1 MSVSYNLKKQTFYT
15 WYYQN
20 RTKEQI
26 AAFLSP
32 YLMNIVNKDVAFNLQ
47 DLLDDVGAVPSYILE
62 NYSQRKINDA
72 LQGYNLSNTAKDI
85 YVFTAAAHSTCITN
99 IVNHGHF
106 ADKSL
111 STIKRAVLELKE
123 KKLLIESDLTY
134 IQDDKRV
141 VWLTI
146 NGHSINA

>member
-1 MSVSYNLKKQTFYT
+1 
-15 WYYQN
+15 
-20 RTKEQI
+20 
-26 AAFLSP
+26 
-32 YLMNIVNKDVAFNLQ
+32 
-47 DLLDDVGAVPSYILE
+47 
-62 NYSQRKINDA
+62 
-72 LQGYNLSNTAKDI
+72 
-85 YVFTAAAHSTCITN
+85 
-99 IVNHGHF
+99 VNHGHF